1 MRNDLSLRLHDLTR
15 AVENVLTAGHGQRH
29 WLSPNHPPLD
39 ASLADAVKHYGEPSA
54 RLDLWIMCAALDA
67 LERVWKS
74 DEEYTRTKVEP

>member
-1 MRNDLSLRLHDLTR
+1 MRNDLSLRLHELTR

-29 WLSPNHPPLD
+29 WLAEDHPPFD
-39 ASLADAVKHYGEPSA
+39 ASLADAVRHYGGPCA
-54 RLDLWIMCAALDA
+54 AFDLWLVCAALDT